1 MADANTYLA
10 LAQLAVSYYDS
21 QNRRAVDRSNDR
33 AAEAVYSARTRVR
46 AAARTAAAGRADLER
61 FRQSLN
67 NQATR
72 KAAEQSA
79 AALRANIG
87 AQRDYLTARTFEG
100 RLAGA
105 QRAGEVQAQ
114 AAAAGVAGGST
125 ALVVGTQQLAL
136 ARQEYSDKLEQE
148 RRDSGSAI
156 QSAAISASS
165 IAGMDQRT
173 VFAAFDRT
181 VEAPPVRTAQGSAWT
196 DLITALGSIGP
207 KRLANAAEDAFGD
220 IRGLFKDDPYGP
232 SYPDQTPNE
241 TARLN
246 RQATEEPN
254 G

>member
-10 LAQLAVSYYDS
+10 LAQLATSYFNS
-21 QNRRAVDRSNDR
+21 QNLRAVDRANDR
-33 AAEAVYSARTRVR
+33 AAEAVYSSRRRVR
-46 AAARTAAAGRADLER
+46 DAARTAAAGRADLER
-61 FRQSLN
+61 FKQSLN

-72 KAAEQSA
+72 AAAEQSG
-79 AALRANIG
+79 AALRANIN

-114 AAAAGVAGGST
+114 AAAAGVTGGST

-136 ARQEYSDKLEQE
+136 ARQTYADKLAQE
-148 RRDSGSAI
+148 RRDSGAAI
-156 QSAAISASS
+156 QSAAVSASS
-165 IAGMDQRT
+165 IAGLDQRT

-181 VEAPPVRTAQGSAWT
+181 VEAPPVRTAQGSGWT
-196 DLITALGSIGP
+196 DLITAISSVGV
-207 KRLANAAEDAFGD
+207 KRLANAAEDAYGE

-241 TARLN
+241 TARLA
-246 RQATEEPN
+246 RQNEEGP
-254 G
+254 